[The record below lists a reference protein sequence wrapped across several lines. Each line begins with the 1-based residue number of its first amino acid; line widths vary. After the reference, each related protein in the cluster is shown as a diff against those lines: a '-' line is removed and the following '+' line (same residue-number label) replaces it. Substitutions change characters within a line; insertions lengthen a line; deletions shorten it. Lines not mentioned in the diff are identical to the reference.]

1 MDNAAGVVPSFE
13 NPGGSKGRHMREIVN
28 DFSEARIEMFESGLF
43 GQGAAF
49 WRWVATDAA
58 APYLAGFAADRRA
71 PFPGEPFVF
80 DPSAEDL
87 LAPDRLAQL
96 AAEIEAAHG

>member
-1 MDNAAGVVPSFE
+1 MLLEDQRE
-13 NPGGSKGRHMREIVN
+13 LKGRGLSAITD
-28 DFSEARIEMFESGLF
+28 DFSQARLDMFESGLF
-43 GQGAAF
+43 GQGTAF

-58 APYLAGFAADRRA
+58 SPFIAAFAADRRA
-71 PFPGEPFVF
+71 PLPGEPFAF